1 MAHLLALFI
10 LQGRERALRREL
22 LPFVPDRVPT
32 KERLH
37 SRCEHSLHTI
47 RCIRPNRVLP
57 RGGMRHLCS
66 QGGGLITFAI
76 CDVERTEASAY
87 LFLWLVIYA

>member
-10 LQGRERALRREL
+10 LQGTSAPSRTAALCPRPGSDERTVTFSMR
-22 LPFVPDRVPT
+22 
-32 KERLH
+32 
-37 SRCEHSLHTI
+37 EHSLHTI

-87 LFLWLVIYA
+87 LFLWLMIYA